1 MLLALGSLMIL
12 GPDIIQSFT
21 TALLISVIVGT
32 YSTVYIAAPWL
43 VWLKVDS
50 NSFLPK
56 AHAGSSGE
64 RVTSRNESL

>member
-1 MLLALGSLMIL
+1 MLL

-43 VWLKVDS
+43 IWLKVNS

-56 AHAGSSGE
+56 ANAQSAGE
-64 RVTSRNESL
+64 RVTSYNEGV